1 MRMHQIEVDDEVFSY
16 LQRKAQPFLDTPNTV
31 LRRELPLRQ
40 STRTSS
46 STPLG
51 VEKMPDSL
59 PIPAGTPKALGEI
72 LEVVHQMRTSGR
84 TRSDATNYVARK
96 LGVTPQT
103 IIDKYTRQLG
113 LTASQFDR
121 LLDRDQLPQLKSL
134 LKERFRAHGD
144 VVDKSLG

>member
-1 MRMHQIEVDDEVFSY
+1 
-16 LQRKAQPFLDTPNTV
+16 
-31 LRRELPLRQ
+31 
-40 STRTSS
+40 
-46 STPLG
+46 
-51 VEKMPDSL
+51 
-59 PIPAGTPKALGEI
+59 
-72 LEVVHQMRTSGR
+72 
-84 TRSDATNYVARK
+84 

-144 VVDKSLG
+144 VVDQLLA

>member
-1 MRMHQIEVDDEVFSY
+1 MVHLMH
-16 LQRKAQPFLDTPNTV
+16 
-31 LRRELPLRQ
+31 
-40 STRTSS
+40 
-46 STPLG
+46 
-51 VEKMPDSL
+51 
-59 PIPAGTPKALGEI
+59 
-72 LEVVHQMRTSGR
+72 TSGR
-84 TRSDATNYVARK
+84 TRSDATNYIARK

-144 VVDKSLG
+144 VVDQLLA